1 MPRARVGIVGAGNVG
16 AACAFILQKK
26 SICDI
31 ILSDIVEGVPQG
43 KALDMNECRQVDHHS
58 TRVTGTNN
66 VADMRDCRVVVITAG
81 VPRKP
86 GMTREQLLDINA
98 GIIRDVCGQ
107 LTGAG
112 ARPVLIV
119 VTNPLDVM
127 TYAALRVTGFP
138 RERVIGM
145 AGVLDSN
152 RYAHFIAERL
162 QVSPRDISAMVL
174 GSHGDTMVPL
184 PRFTTVAGI
193 PITELLSPEE
203 CQALAVKARDGGI
216 EIVNY
221 LKTSAWLA
229 PGSSI
234 AAMVESI
241 LNDENRVL
249 PCSALLQGE
258 YGLNDVVVGVPCK
271 LGDGGIKEILKL
283 KLTPDEQAA
292 LAKSASVV
300 AENCRL
306 LKLGPSPS

>member
-1 MPRARVGIVGAGNVG
+1 MPRPKVGIVGAGNVG
-16 AACAFILQKK
+16 AAAAFILAKRNL
-26 SICDI
+26 CDVL
-31 ILSDIVEGVPQG
+31 LSDIVEGLPQG

-66 VADMRDCRVVVITAG
+66 VADMKDCQVVVITAG

-98 GIIRDVCGQ
+98 GIIKDVCSK

-112 ARPVLIV
+112 AKPVLVV

-127 TYAALRVTGFP
+127 TYAALKVTGFP
-138 RERVIGM
+138 RNRVIGM

-162 QVSPRDISAMVL
+162 QVSAKDISAMVM

-184 PRFTTVAGI
+184 PRFTTVGGI
-193 PITELLSPEE
+193 PITELLSKEE
-203 CQALAVKARDGGI
+203 CDQLAVKARDGGI

-241 LNDENRVL
+241 LYDENRVL
-249 PCSALLQGE
+249 PCSCYLDGE
-258 YGLNDVVVGVPCK
+258 YGLKDVVVGVPAK
-271 LGDGGIKEILKL
+271 IGDGGVKEILKI
-283 KLTPDEQAA
+283 KLTADEMAA
-292 LAKSASVV
+292 VKKSADVV

-306 LKLGPSPS
+306 LKL

>member
-1 MPRARVGIVGAGNVG
+1 MPRPKVGIVGAGNVG

-26 SICDI
+26 GIADVVV
-31 ILSDIVEGVPQG
+31 SDVVDGVPQG
-43 KALDMNECRQVDHHS
+43 KSLDMNQCRQVDHHA
-58 TRVTGTNN
+58 TRVTGTMN
-66 VADMRDCRVVVITAG
+66 VADMKDCQVVVITAG

-98 GIIRDVCGQ
+98 GIIKDVCTR
-107 LTGAG
+107 LLATGAQ
-112 ARPVLIV
+112 PVIIV

-127 TYAALRVTGFP
+127 TYAALKITKFP
-138 RERVIGM
+138 RGRVVGM

-184 PRFTTVAGI
+184 PRFTTVSGI
-193 PITELLSPEE
+193 PITELLPKEE
-203 CQALAVKARDGGI
+203 CDQLAVKARDGGI
-216 EIVNY
+216 EIVNF

-234 AAMVESI
+234 AAMVEAI
-241 LNDENRVL
+241 LSDENRVL
-249 PCSALLQGE
+249 PCACHLDGE
-258 YGLNDVVVGVPCK
+258 YGLRDVVVGVPAK
-271 LGDGGIKEILKL
+271 LGDGGVKQILQL
-283 KLTPDEQAA
+283 KLTDAEMAA
-292 LAKSASVV
+292 LRKSADVV

-306 LKLGPSPS
+306 LKL